1 MKPNDRVKILPTCWI
16 LTMLR
21 AKPENSQYWNGLTGN
36 SELTGVVTKVYKNGT
51 VGVRV
56 DQIRNRR
63 CGDEVSSNR
72 EKKVFNFKASE
83 VEVIAS

>member
-1 MKPNDRVKILPTCWI
+1 MKPGDLVKILPTCWI

-21 AKPENSQYWNGLTGN
+21 AKPENSKYWYGLSGN
-36 SELTGVVTKVYKNGT
+36 SELTGVVTKVYKNGK

-63 CGDEVSSNR
+63 CGDEVSSNH
-72 EKKVFNFKASE
+72 EKKVFNFRVSE
-83 VEVIAS
+83 LELKL